1 MAKDAGGHGSEAR
14 GGGGAPVVPGYTSKG
29 AQLLQGVMAR
39 SNNPPIVGIPAHGT
53 GVDQVGKLAP
63 EGANSRELRLFADN
77 DANLHRQS
85 MQPIR
90 DNLGKKMDKGVYD
103 SAKAQ
108 TLWKYHADRAA
119 QAYGEQHGSGA
130 ASGKQMFSPADRRE
144 AAANWERDERSDIKS
159 GSSRTYKP
167 EASFSPGRAGTQTFN
182 RAAPVA
188 RQKTR
193 PI

>member
-14 GGGGAPVVPGYTSKG
+14 GAYGAPVVPGYTSKG

-39 SNNPPIVGIPAHGT
+39 SNNPPIVGTPAHST
-53 GVDQVGKLAP
+53 GVDQVGKLPP
-63 EGANSRELRLFADN
+63 EGTNSRELRLFADN
-77 DANLHRQS
+77 NADLHRQS

-103 SAKAQ
+103 SEKAK

-119 QAYGEQHGSGA
+119 QEYTKQFGGGGGNGSHGS
-130 ASGKQMFSPADRRE
+130 FSPADRRE

-159 GSSRTYKP
+159 GSSRTYK
-167 EASFSPGRAGTQTFN
+167 G
-182 RAAPVA
+182 
-188 RQKTR
+188 
-193 PI
+193 